1 MSSSSTSSY
10 DRRRANPA
18 DSSSGSASMGSTPA
32 VTPPVTVQTETPSE
46 GLVGTLGT
54 TSAITCGIP
63 ICTILIPPPGAANA
77 PWFDGKDATEFL
89 SRYQESVAD
98 YNIVEE
104 NVLQRMTRYCALSC
118 CEYIISLPEYE
129 ANDGEGVVKAMKMTY
144 AKCDT
149 PQQQISRQYL
159 EKYKNTTQD
168 GRKNLQLYCQEFNVI
183 VPQLR
188 AAGQIDDYTA
198 GLWFLE
204 GLDPVLAAKLV
215 KRTHVD
221 IADASTLDFKKIV
234 SAAAEH
240 YDSEEIL
247 AYQNKPNWQKND
259 FPSPGSGNKNI
270 PPLANLAQIDAAQ
283 QLYEPNGNGQ
293 QQQGT
298 SQRGACHFC
307 GQWVHYRQYCPR
319 LGQMLS
325 TNRIHMRDSS
335 NIDID
340 SDSINLKRDFLC
352 RQQYVFP
359 LYLDMKVFVFYSKA
373 YILIECIFN
382 KQDSRF
388 DSRSGF

>member
-1 MSSSSTSSY
+1 M
-10 DRRRANPA
+10 R
-18 DSSSGSASMGSTPA
+18 
-32 VTPPVTVQTETPSE
+32 
-46 GLVGTLGT
+46 
-54 TSAITCGIP
+54 
-63 ICTILIPPPGAANA
+63 
-77 PWFDGKDATEFL
+77 
-89 SRYQESVAD
+89 
-98 YNIVEE
+98 
-104 NVLQRMTRYCALSC
+104 
-118 CEYIISLPEYE
+118 
-129 ANDGEGVVKAMKMTY
+129 
-144 AKCDT
+144 
-149 PQQQISRQYL
+149 
-159 EKYKNTTQD
+159 
-168 GRKNLQLYCQEFNVI
+168 LYCQEFNVI

-198 GLWFLE
+198 GLWFLG

-270 PPLANLAQIDAAQ
+270 SLQANLAQIDAAQ
-283 QLYEPNGNGQ
+283 QLYDPNGNGQ

-307 GQWVHYRQYCPR
+307 GQWGHYHQYCPR

-340 SDSINLKRDFLC
+340 SDSINLKRDFLN
-352 RQQYVFP
+352 VVNSMFF
-359 LYLDMKVFVFYSKA
+359 LFIS
-373 YILIECIFN
+373 I
-382 KQDSRF
+382 
-388 DSRSGF
+388 